1 MFSATAT
8 IFRLFKYGLVC
19 IIYSSG
25 GLVDGLVIGKFCN
38 PTHACYKVSLSLLS
52 QAVIT
57 ILMVIFWKITI
68 YDYWW
73 FNSAYRNRIT
83 FYTNTLWIKNT
94 KNGFFGTK
102 KIR

>member
-1 MFSATAT
+1 VLQQPFSG
-8 IFRLFKYGLVC
+8 FFKYGLVC

-57 ILMVIFWKITI
+57 ILAGYFLEN
-68 YDYWW
+68 Y
-73 FNSAYRNRIT
+73 N
-83 FYTNTLWIKNT
+83 L
-94 KNGFFGTK
+94 
-102 KIR
+102 